1 MGEPVDDADRLPA
14 SFPVPEPVPT
24 PDPTPAPAPVP
35 QDADDDLFDYDDVD
49 EDTGRTH
56 WLGWLVGAAVLVA
69 LMLFLASWIGGID
82 DEPDLGSQPTT
93 ETGATPGG
101 EPESPAEPTTTAK
114 RRNVARGATVQ
125 VPVTAP
131 PTTDLDGNLVAY
143 AASQMVDMRPTTTWR
158 MPGDGSGAAIR
169 ITLRRKAT
177 ISRVGLINGYAKK
190 VAGVDWYP
198 NNRRILGVTWG
209 FDDGTTV
216 TQTFAERPRMQRMK
230 IQPVT
235 TRTVTITIN
244 SVTAPGNGAL
254 GRDYTAIS
262 EVSLI
267 GTPAG

>member
-1 MGEPVDDADRLPA
+1 M
-14 SFPVPEPVPT
+14 
-24 PDPTPAPAPVP
+24 PDPTPVP
-35 QDADDDLFDYDDVD
+35 TSVAQDADDDLFDYDDVD
-49 EDTGRTH
+49 EDSARTH
-56 WLGWLVGAAVLVA
+56 WLGWLLGAAVLVG
-69 LMLFLASWIGGID
+69 LMLYLASWIGGID
-82 DEPDLGSQPTT
+82 EEPTS
-93 ETGATPGG
+93 
-101 EPESPAEPTTTAK
+101 EPEPAPATSASPDEESTTEPTTTAK

-169 ITLRRKAT
+169 ISLRRRST
-177 ISRVGLINGYAKK
+177 ISRIGLINGYAKK

-235 TRTVTITIN
+235 TGTVTITIN